1 MKTLLVDLR
10 LPEHAKE
17 ARENEPKG
25 VFHEFSPDEPILRQ
39 DWHSRATA
47 TANLLV

>member
-1 MKTLLVDLR
+1 MKTLLVHLR
-10 LPEHAKE
+10 FAGTRERSE
-17 ARENEPKG
+17 ENEPKG